1 MGWSEGSLIVSNV
14 AKDIIDQ
21 GLLPSQKRAI
31 LSSLVKYVL
40 ENDCDTID
48 ECRGMDP
55 VLDDIIDDQ
64 WGSDEDD

>member
-1 MGWSEGSLIVSNV
+1 MGWSEGSLMVSNV
-14 AKDIIDQ
+14 AEDVIHL
-21 GLLPSQKRAI
+21 GLTDGQKRTI

-55 VLDDIIDDQ
+55 VLDAIIDEQ
-64 WGSDEDD
+64 WGKEEEE

>member
-14 AKDIIDQ
+14 ARDVIDQ
-21 GLLPSQKRAI
+21 GLLPEQKRAI
-31 LSSLVKYVL
+31 LNSLVKYVL

-55 VLDDIIDDQ
+55 VLDHIIDEQ
-64 WGSDEDD
+64 WGKEDDD